1 MTGDAP
7 RIVWNEGT
15 MGEWSAAFARVARP
29 NLMQSFGYAQAM
41 GRTHGYVPRLG
52 LIERAGEGLGLVQIL
67 ERRHLKLFHER
78 QLHRGPLWFGGV
90 PGEEVLEPV
99 FRLLRKA
106 VPNNP
111 LNRASVLPELPAGP
125 AMEALMARCG
135 FTRMATGY
143 RTVWLDLTKPPE
155 SLRAGFSTSW
165 RQSLKSAERAGLT
178 IDLDPEAKNLP
189 WLMKQEH
196 DQAAAKSFRAM
207 TGPLAVRL
215 RNALVKADGVMMV
228 AALAGGEPV
237 ASALF
242 YGHGRAATYQVGWS
256 NGTGRRTNAMRLVLW
271 RAIQAWKDR
280 GAVALDLGG
289 INPDSAPGVTEFKTA
304 MGGEAVETVGL
315 YR

>member
-1 MTGDAP
+1 
-7 RIVWNEGT
+7 

>member
-1 MTGDAP
+1 MTGDSV
-7 RIVWNEGT
+7 RIVWNDGT
-15 MGEWSAAFARVARP
+15 MGEWSAAFARIARS
-29 NLMQSFGYAQAM
+29 NLLQSFGYAQAM
-41 GRTHGYVPRLG
+41 GKTHGYVPRLG
-52 LIERAGEGLGLVQIL
+52 LIQRAGEGVGLVQLL
-67 ERRHLKLFHER
+67 ERRHLTLFHER
-78 QLHRGPLWFGGV
+78 QLHRGPLWFDGV

-99 FRLLRKA
+99 LRLMRKA

-135 FTRMATGY
+135 FTRVATGY

-155 SLRAGFSTSW
+155 ALRAGFSTTW
-165 RQSLKSAERAGLT
+165 RRWLKAAEKAGLT
-178 IDLDPEAKNLP
+178 IDIDPEAKNLP

-196 DQAAAKSFRAM
+196 DQAAEKGYRAM

-256 NGTGRRTNAMRLVLW
+256 NEAGRRSHAMRLVLW
-271 RAIQAWKDR
+271 RAIQAWKER
-280 GAVALDLGG
+280 GAVVLDLGG
-289 INPDSAPGVTEFKTA
+289 INPDSAPGVTEFKMA

>member
-1 MTGDAP
+1 MTSDSV

-15 MGEWSAAFARVARP
+15 MGDWSAVFARIARSTLP
-29 NLMQSFGYAQAM
+29 QAFGYAQAM
-41 GRTHGYVPRLG
+41 GKTHGYVPRLG
-52 LIERAGEGLGLVQIL
+52 LIERAGEGLGLVQVL

-78 QLHRGPLWFGGV
+78 QLHRGPLWFDGV

-99 FRLLRKA
+99 LRLLRKA
-106 VPNNP
+106 LPSNP
-111 LNRASVLPELPAGP
+111 LNRASLLPELPAGP
-125 AMEALMARCG
+125 AMEGLMARCG
-135 FTRMATGY
+135 FTRMAIGY
-143 RTVWLDLTKPPE
+143 RTVWLDLTKPVE
-155 SLRAGFSTSW
+155 SLRAGFSTTW
-165 RQSLKSAERAGLT
+165 RQRLKAAEKAGLV
-178 IDLDPEAKNLP
+178 IDIDAEAKNLP

-196 DQAAAKSFRAM
+196 DQAAAKGFRAM

-242 YGHGRAATYQVGWS
+242 YGHGRSATYQVGWS
-256 NGTGRRTNAMRLVLW
+256 NEAGRRSHAMRLVLW
-271 RAIQAWKDR
+271 RAMQAWKER